1 MNIQVLEGELTI
13 FTATE
18 MKSTLLAMLYAD
30 NDLEINLANISD
42 MDAAGLQLLIL
53 LKREA
58 ARIGKTIRYVMHSK
72 VVLDLIELANLTSSF
87 GDQIVLAH
95 DEE

>member
-18 MKSTLLAMLYAD
+18 MKPALLAMLYAD
-30 NDLEINLANISD
+30 NDVEINLANIMD
-42 MDAAGLQLLIL
+42 IDAAGLQLLIL

-58 ARIGKTIRYVMHSK
+58 ARIGKSLRYVMHSNA
-72 VVLDLIELANLTSSF
+72 VLDLIELANLTSSF

-95 DEE
+95 NEE

>member
-1 MNIQVLEGELTI
+1 MNTQVLEGELTI

-18 MKSTLLAMLYAD
+18 MKPALLAMLYAD
-30 NDLEINLANISD
+30 NDVEINLANIMD
-42 MDAAGLQLLIL
+42 IDAAGLQLLIL

-58 ARIGKTIRYVMHSK
+58 ARIGKSLRYVMHSNA
-72 VVLDLIELANLTSSF
+72 VLDLIELANLTSSF

-95 DEE
+95 NEE